1 MALVKVNKAKE
12 SEYRI
17 IGVPMRALSLLRSS
31 NNSKETL
38 HQILEP
44 KVFLNKKGKRKTAVK
59 SFEILRER
67 VPYKQVI
74 VDGDKKFMVGSSTYV
89 YNAKQLTLS
98 NNAVK
103 TITEN
108 INDDNNATKNLDH
121 TYDEILGVLDKYL
134 SLFDINKFR
143 EKLHNGRNKFMA
155 LSDMEK
161 QNTLREILKGLHDNP
176 VTGNL
181 KNIGLSTPLGQMQ
194 IKSGIL
200 LSPEAKLI
208 YQSPT
213 GLFEKRV
220 KISNL

>member
-1 MALVKVNKAKE
+1 M
-12 SEYRI
+12 
-17 IGVPMRALSLLRSS
+17 
-31 NNSKETL
+31 
-38 HQILEP
+38 
-44 KVFLNKKGKRKTAVK
+44 
-59 SFEILRER
+59 
-67 VPYKQVI
+67 
-74 VDGDKKFMVGSSTYV
+74 
-89 YNAKQLTLS
+89 
-98 NNAVK
+98 K

>member
-1 MALVKVNKAKE
+1 
-12 SEYRI
+12 
-17 IGVPMRALSLLRSS
+17 
-31 NNSKETL
+31 
-38 HQILEP
+38 
-44 KVFLNKKGKRKTAVK
+44 
-59 SFEILRER
+59 
-67 VPYKQVI
+67 
-74 VDGDKKFMVGSSTYV
+74 
-89 YNAKQLTLS
+89 
-98 NNAVK
+98 
-103 TITEN
+103 
-108 INDDNNATKNLDH
+108 
-121 TYDEILGVLDKYL
+121 
-134 SLFDINKFR
+134 
-143 EKLHNGRNKFMA
+143 MA

>member
-1 MALVKVNKAKE
+1 M
-12 SEYRI
+12 
-17 IGVPMRALSLLRSS
+17 
-31 NNSKETL
+31 
-38 HQILEP
+38 
-44 KVFLNKKGKRKTAVK
+44 
-59 SFEILRER
+59 
-67 VPYKQVI
+67 
-74 VDGDKKFMVGSSTYV
+74 GSSTYV

-108 INDDNNATKNLDH
+108 IDDDNNATKNLDH